1 MADTHRNQ
9 LRTIPQAT
17 GQSEALNV
25 EGASRI
31 FIHALDGPGGAFV
44 GTANMQVSLDGTNW
58 VNSAT
63 GQALTN
69 NDYEE
74 IAEMARFVRV
84 DITVYTS
91 GELLVSVG
99 TFEPA

>member
-1 MADTHRNQ
+1 MADTHQ
-9 LRTIPQAT
+9 HKLRTIPQAT
-17 GQSEALNV
+17 GQSEPLNV

-31 FIHALDGPGGAFV
+31 FIHAIDGSVAFN
-44 GTANMQVSLDGTNW
+44 GTANIQVSLDGVNW

-63 GQALTN
+63 GQALAD

-84 DITVYTS
+84 DITAYTS
-91 GELLVSVG
+91 GEILVSVG